1 MVEILKNGQAY
12 FRFEHLSEQ
21 EDIKHFISSK
31 DFGNMSLFKRKNK
44 QQVVE
49 NRRQIAKVLE
59 TDINNFVFQ
68 QQVHGTQCPVI
79 TKQDKGKGVYS
90 YASAIKDNDAMITRE
105 KGICLIAMAGDCA
118 PLLFYDPKQK
128 VIGVA
133 HAGWRGTY
141 KKIARKTIEKMINN
155 FQSDPGDILA
165 GIGPSIS
172 QKHYEVDD
180 LVYNEFKKHI
190 SGFQTF
196 FSKGKEKGKYYLDL
210 WAANKEQLLQSGLK
224 EENIEIS
231 GLCTYQQ
238 NHFFYSAR
246 RGEAGRFM
254 AGIMIL

>member
-90 YASAIKDNDAMITRE
+90 YAWQ
-105 KGICLIAMAGDCA
+105 L
-118 PLLFYDPKQK
+118 
-128 VIGVA
+128 
-133 HAGWRGTY
+133 
-141 KKIARKTIEKMINN
+141 KIMMR
-155 FQSDPGDILA
+155 
-165 GIGPSIS
+165 
-172 QKHYEVDD
+172 
-180 LVYNEFKKHI
+180 
-190 SGFQTF
+190 
-196 FSKGKEKGKYYLDL
+196 
-210 WAANKEQLLQSGLK
+210 
-224 EENIEIS
+224 
-231 GLCTYQQ
+231 
-238 NHFFYSAR
+238 
-246 RGEAGRFM
+246 
-254 AGIMIL
+254 